1 MIIVFISKFTCT
13 LFFGGKFNFLIYS
26 GFFQPA
32 PSRLPSASSITEP
45 DSLMNGRF
53 NVEKVKTKE
62 QQFSTY
68 RGVRNMKHKTDK
80 HYQEGLRKS
89 SSLHDLSSA
98 EMEKDVTRDLGETR
112 FLSRSGDRLD
122 SVSGS
127 SEAYKSNVARVLS
140 DSNYINNPYF
150 TIPRRTWQTLAANYH
165 PASSS
170 VSPASVSTAAS
181 SNSSPPQQN
190 QVTGI
195 PALRRGSLDD
205 KTIPVSNKPKNASER
220 ARLHRERSTSLKDF
234 STQLSL
240 AKQEGS
246 GRTSLTGLDRMTSR
260 SDSQSVGRQGGHTE
274 YESRNNE
281 TDEHKVG

>member
-1 MIIVFISKFTCT
+1 
-13 LFFGGKFNFLIYS
+13 
-26 GFFQPA
+26 
-32 PSRLPSASSITEP
+32 
-45 DSLMNGRF
+45 
-53 NVEKVKTKE
+53 
-62 QQFSTY
+62 
-68 RGVRNMKHKTDK
+68 MKHKTDK

-98 EMEKDVTRDLGETR
+98 EIEKDMTRDLAETR

-170 VSPASVSTAAS
+170 VTPASVSTAAS
-181 SNSSPPQQN
+181 SNSSPPQHS

-246 GRTSLTGLDRMTSR
+246 GRTSLSGLDRMASR
-260 SDSQSVGRQGGHTE
+260 SDSQSVGRQGGHPE

-281 TDEHKVG
+281 TDEHKVGLTYRAGPVQPSSCMNQQALAEFCSSVSKFVIITSA